1 MADLYSSA
9 AGGAGAMAVVKGDMS
24 GRANHALDE
33 GDYSLREMLG
43 RLFSYVRPH
52 LVLLIVSFV
61 ASAVSV
67 VLALWV
73 PPLVGSAIDHMI
85 GVGAVDFDRLWS
97 VLGTLSWV
105 IPSSAAL
112 SWLAGTATNR
122 LCHET
127 VRDLREDAN
136 ACLTSLPFS
145 FLDTHAHGDLL
156 SRVVNDAD
164 AVGEGLLQ
172 GFTQLFSGICTLVA
186 TLCFMLSLSVPVAI
200 VVIVLTPLSILVA
213 SLIARLSSKSF
224 TDAQRLQ
231 GQISGYT
238 NEMVSNQALVNAF
251 GRGDAAVRDF
261 SDINAELYA
270 AGVKSQFVSS
280 LSNPTTRLVNNIVYA
295 VVAVVG
301 CVSVVTSFPSPL
313 TVGQVQSFL
322 AYANQFMKPINDIS
336 GVATEL
342 EAAFASARRLFALID
357 AKREEPTADPEHLDG
372 AVAGDIVFDHVSF
385 SYDGTRKIL
394 DDVSFHARPAQRF
407 ALVGPT
413 GCGKTTLINLLLR
426 FYDPDEGTILLDGVD
441 TVHMERFEVRSAFG
455 MVLQDTWLKSASIK
469 DNIRFGRPEA
479 TDEEVT
485 EAAKRSHAHKFIM
498 QLPAGYDTIIDES
511 GSSLSEGQRQLLS
524 IARVMLLDP
533 PILLL
538 DEATSSID
546 TRTELKVQDAFDRM
560 MEGRTSLVV
569 AHRLSTIRSAD
580 CILYMEAG
588 RIVERGTHDELL
600 ALGGAYAR
608 LYHSQFETS

>member
-1 MADLYSSA
+1 
-9 AGGAGAMAVVKGDMS
+9 MAVVKGDMS

-238 NEMVSNQALVNAF
+238 NEMVSNQSLVNAF

-270 AGVKSQFVSS
+270 AGVRSQFVSS

-342 EAAFASARRLFALID
+342 EA
-357 AKREEPTADPEHLDG
+357 
-372 AVAGDIVFDHVSF
+372 VAGDIVFDHVSF
-385 SYDGTRKIL
+385 SYDGTRKII

-479 TDEEVT
+479 TDDQVT